1 MPPRTTKSPCRR
13 SGPLDPIN
21 TRHTDMLS
29 IIALLLGVVGPSPAR
44 PGAPAATVKGVESL
58 MSDAGIRNEIGGYR
72 GRVSLVAVGDENPHY
87 GQPKPSF
94 VPTLAQADLFVTTGL
109 DLELWVPAL
118 LDKANNAKI
127 TEGGP
132 GYVAAYQSL
141 PLLDVPVNLSRS
153 QGDIHVYGN
162 PHIWMD
168 PLNAVLIARNI
179 LRGLKRVAPQD
190 ADYFTT
196 RERDFEDRIY
206 RALFGDDLVKLIG
219 GETLADLD
227 RQGKLFNFLGQQRY
241 QGTPLINRLGGWLKQ
256 GMPFRGKLVACYHKE
271 WDYFSREFQVT
282 CFDYIE
288 PKPGIPPTP
297 RHVQEIITAMR
308 DRHVQVLLS
317 TNYYDR
323 NQVLEVA
330 QRTGAKA
337 VIVPSNTGGSPSVET
352 YFELM
357 DILVSD
363 LAQAFGAKEV
373 P

>member
-1 MPPRTTKSPCRR
+1 MIN
-13 SGPLDPIN
+13 PI
-21 TRHTDMLS
+21 
-29 IIALLLGVVGPSPAR
+29 IPLLLAFQGGATALPVARSAAPVKVVTSLTTYGAIAR
-44 PGAPAATVKGVESL
+44 
-58 MSDAGIRNEIGGYR
+58 EIVGDR
-72 GRVSLVAVGDENPHY
+72 GQVTSIAVGDENPHY
-87 GQPKPSF
+87 VQPKPSF
-94 VPTLAQADLFVTTGL
+94 VPLLARADLFVTTGL

-118 LDKANNAKI
+118 LDKAANPNV

-132 GYVAAYQSL
+132 GYVAAWAGV
-141 PLLDVPVNLSRS
+141 PLLELPTTLSRS

-162 PHIWMD
+162 PHIWTD
-168 PLNAVLIARNI
+168 PLNAVIIARNI
-179 LRGLKRVAPQD
+179 LTGLKRVAPQS
-190 ADYFTT
+190 ADYFAA
-196 RERDFEDRIY
+196 REKDFEDRIY
-206 RALFGDDLVKLIG
+206 RALFGDDLITLLG
-219 GETLADLD
+219 GQTLADLD
-227 RQGKLFNFLGQQRY
+227 RQGKLFDFLSQRQY
-241 QGTPLINRLGGWLKQ
+241 QGAPLLTRLGGWLKQ

-308 DRHVQVLLS
+308 DRHIEVLLS

-323 NQVLEVA
+323 NQVMDVA

-337 VIVPSNTGGSPSVET
+337 VIVPSNTGGQGGAST

-357 DILVSD
+357 NLWVSE
-363 LAQAFGAKEV
+363 LGQAFGAKEV

>member
-1 MPPRTTKSPCRR
+1 MLTT
-13 SGPLDPIN
+13 IF
-21 TRHTDMLS
+21 
-29 IIALLLGVVGPSPAR
+29 LLILGLHDGTV
-44 PGAPAATVKGVESL
+44 PAARTAAPVKVVTSL
-58 MSDAGIRNEIGGYR
+58 TTYAAIATEIVGDR
-72 GRVSLVAVGDENPHY
+72 GKVSSIAVGDENPHY
-87 GQPKPSF
+87 VQPKPSF

-118 LDKANNAKI
+118 LDKANNPRI

-132 GYVAAYQSL
+132 GYVAAYQGL
-141 PLLDVPVNLSRS
+141 PLLDIPTNVSRA

-162 PHIWMD
+162 PHIWTD

-179 LRGLKRVAPQD
+179 LRGLKRVDPQD
-190 ADYFTT
+190 AEYFTQ
-196 RERDFEDRIY
+196 REKDFEDRTY
-206 RALFGDDLVKLIG
+206 RALFGEDLVKLIG
-219 GETLADLD
+219 GDQLADLD
-227 RQGKLFNFLGQQRY
+227 RQGKLFTFLNQQKY
-241 QGTPLINRLGGWLKQ
+241 QGAPLINHLGGWLKQ

-271 WDYFSREFQVT
+271 WDYFSREFQVS

-308 DRHVQVLLS
+308 DQHIQVLLS

-323 NQVLEVA
+323 DQVMDVA

-337 VIVPSNTGGSPSVET
+337 IIVPSNTGGQAGVNT
-352 YFELM
+352 YT
-357 DILVSD
+357 DLVNLWVNE
-363 LAQAFGAKEV
+363 LAQAFGGSSAKDV

>member
-1 MPPRTTKSPCRR
+1 
-13 SGPLDPIN
+13 
-21 TRHTDMLS
+21 MLS
-29 IIALLLGVVGPSPAR
+29 IIALVLGITAPT
-44 PGAPAATVKGVESL
+44 PGRSKPLVPAAPVKVVTSL
-58 MSDAGIRNEIGGYR
+58 TTYAAIANEIVGDR
-72 GRVSLVAVGDENPHY
+72 GKVSSIAVGDENPHY
-87 GQPKPSF
+87 VQPKPSF

-118 LDKANNAKI
+118 LDKANNPKI

-132 GYVAAYQSL
+132 GYVAAYQGL
-141 PLLDVPVNLSRS
+141 NLLDVPASLSRS

-162 PHIWMD
+162 PHIWTD

-190 ADYFTT
+190 ADYFTA
-196 RERDFEDRIY
+196 REKDFEDRLY
-206 RALFGDDLVKLIG
+206 RALFGEDLVKLLG

-227 RQGKLFNFLGQQRY
+227 RQGKLFTFLGQQQY
-241 QGTPLINRLGGWLKQ
+241 QGAPLTNRLGGWLKQ

-308 DRHVQVLLS
+308 DQHIQVLLS

-323 NQVLEVA
+323 SQVMDVA
-330 QRTGAKA
+330 QRTNAKA
-337 VIVPSNTGGSPSVET
+337 VIVPSNTGGQAGITT
-352 YFELM
+352 YFDLMNLWVTEL
-357 DILVSD
+357 
-363 LAQAFGAKEV
+363 AHAFGAKDV

>member
-1 MPPRTTKSPCRR
+1 MIHAFSLLLALAGGATPPRAAAPVKVVTSLTTYA
-13 SGPLDPIN
+13 
-21 TRHTDMLS
+21 S
-29 IIALLLGVVGPSPAR
+29 IAREIVG
-44 PGAPAATVKGVESL
+44 
-58 MSDAGIRNEIGGYR
+58 DR
-72 GRVSLVAVGDENPHY
+72 GRVSSIAVGDENPHY
-87 GQPKPSF
+87 VQPKPSF

-118 LDKANNAKI
+118 LDKANNPKI

-132 GYVAAYQSL
+132 GYVAAYAGV
-141 PLLDVPVNLSRS
+141 PLLDVPASFSRS
-153 QGDIHVYGN
+153 EGDIHAYGN
-162 PHIWMD
+162 PHIWTD
-168 PLNAVLIARNI
+168 PLNAVIIARNI
-179 LRGLKRVAPQD
+179 LTGLKRVAPQD

-196 RERDFEDRIY
+196 REKDFEERIY
-206 RALFGDDLVKLIG
+206 RALFGDDLVRLLG
-219 GETLADLD
+219 GGSLADLD
-227 RQGKLFNFLGQQRY
+227 RQGKLFTFLNQQQY
-241 QGTPLINRLGGWLKQ
+241 QGAPLISRLGGWLKQ

-271 WDYFSREFQVT
+271 WDYFSREFDVT

-308 DRHVQVLLS
+308 DRHIQVLLS

-337 VIVPSNTGGSPSVET
+337 VIVPSNTGGSAGADT
-352 YFELM
+352 YF
-357 DILVSD
+357 DLVNLWVSE
-363 LAQAFGAKEV
+363 LAQAFGTREV